1 MRKSAPDA
9 LWAWLLSAVVFF
21 ALVIAYFLG
30 GRVLGGSRRRAP
42 ALPAPLP
49 ADAPEPAGSPL
60 PTAAVRMKIKRI
72 EPRKYRRE
80 VDLPPPSVR

>member
-30 GRVLGGSRRRAP
+30 GRVLDKSRRAAP
-42 ALPAPLP
+42 IQAPPVPA
-49 ADAPEPAGSPL
+49 AAPEPAVSAL

-72 EPRKYRRE
+72 EPRKYRRSE
-80 VDLPPPSVR
+80 EIPAPR